1 MEDFKSELINDLKT
15 DIEKLEVMI
24 DAEKDM
30 DNRMYLIQLLEIL
43 KANLKSVR
51 AKKG

>member
-15 DIEKLEVMI
+15 DIKKLEVMI
-24 DAEKDM
+24 DAERDM
-30 DNRMYLIQLLEIL
+30 DKRMYLNRLLEIL